1 MEGQVADPMIEAKS
15 SSIFINLGWPVWGGR
30 MFQILDTAT
39 LLRLLDA
46 SPEANPTLTA
56 LKLISY
62 SVVISWTQRF
72 AD

>member
-1 MEGQVADPMIEAKS
+1 
-15 SSIFINLGWPVWGGR
+15 